1 MLFNSL
7 SFALFMPIVFILY
20 WVLDKHVRW
29 QNRLLL
35 VASYVFYG
43 WWDWRYLF
51 LIAGCSLVNFLAGRQ
66 IFELRGRVARRL
78 WLIFACVVSLGVLG
92 VFKYFDFFI
101 VSFAQLFTCIGIHW
115 SPWVLNLALP
125 VGISFFT
132 FQALSYTIDIYLGKL
147 KPTNDWVEFFTF
159 ISFFPQLVAGPIE
172 RASNLL
178 PQFQNIRKFDFD
190 KATHGVCL
198 IAFGLFKKMVVA
210 DTLSQYVDKTWGDPM
225 FYIFF
230 LDSDD
235 SITPDCIEIMAK
247 LANKYPQA
255 AYVQGNTVTKGESL
269 MSHQYKCTAPEYCDN
284 KEELEE
290 LILSKTLTTA
300 WNKLLKRSF
309 IIDHSL
315 YFPTGIVIEDTYWS
329 YFLAKYSYAVAFTN
343 ERTYYYFKNNNSI
356 INAKSKSMNDKRIQ
370 GLFSGFNAIFEDM
383 KKEKKASKQQRVYL
397 ASNIVICMSRISSF
411 SQWLT
416 FWKLTTR
423 MFNTARK
430 QITRYQFLLY
440 ISTMP
445 PLCFLSKWNGWTW
458 RLNQKLSCHV

>member
-1 MLFNSL
+1 MKVTIIIPIYNVSEYITRCLESVSKQTYSDIECILIDDCGTDTSMEIADNYINQKTDSIHFRIIHHDHNQGL
-7 SFALFMPIVFILY
+7 SA
-20 WVLDKHVRW
+20 
-29 QNRLLL
+29 
-35 VASYVFYG
+35 
-43 WWDWRYLF
+43 
-51 LIAGCSLVNFLAGRQ
+51 
-66 IFELRGRVARRL
+66 ARN
-78 WLIFACVVSLGVLG
+78 
-92 VFKYFDFFI
+92 
-101 VSFAQLFTCIGIHW
+101 TGID
-115 SPWVLNLALP
+115 N
-125 VGISFFT
+125 
-132 FQALSYTIDIYLGKL
+132 
-147 KPTNDWVEFFTF
+147 
-159 ISFFPQLVAGPIE
+159 
-172 RASNLL
+172 
-178 PQFQNIRKFDFD
+178 
-190 KATHGVCL
+190 AT
-198 IAFGLFKKMVVA
+198 
-210 DTLSQYVDKTWGDPM
+210 GD
-225 FYIFF
+225 YIFF

-269 MSHQYKCTAPEYCDN
+269 MSHQYKCIAPEYCDN

-329 YFLAKYSYAVAFTN
+329 YFLAKYSSAVAFTN